1 MKYELNSKDVSI
13 IKKALYQRMT
23 DLTGFADECRRQNQ
37 RTAENEFLEMTN
49 DCDRTLQK
57 FNREDDV

>member
-1 MKYELNSKDVSI
+1 MKYELTPKDVAI

-23 DLTGFADECRRQNQ
+23 DLTGFADECARQNQ

-57 FNREDDV
+57 FYREGDV